1 MAAYERKRSN
11 RTPEESFSTNVALHN
26 IVTVTSGHGGVG
38 LSVMAAMLAL
48 TLTERGQSCV
58 LVDADFVAGCLD
70 LLLGLEREPGL
81 RFSQIDAP
89 LGGYSCAAVRSLE
102 HAAA

>member
-1 MAAYERKRSN
+1 
-11 RTPEESFSTNVALHN
+11 
-26 IVTVTSGHGGVG
+26 
-38 LSVMAAMLAL
+38 MLAL

-89 LGGYSCAAVRSLE
+89 LGRIEGAALRHELIDWEGIRVLPCDPG

>member
-26 IVTVTSGHGGVG
+26 IVTMTSGHGGVG
-38 LSVMAAMLAL
+38 LSVMASMLAL

-70 LLLGLEREPGL
+70 LLLGAEREDGVGDSHQDV
-81 RFSQIDAP
+81 RF
-89 LGGYSCAAVRSLE
+89 GTN
-102 HAAA
+102 